1 MTMDNILH
9 SYSGRRVLVTGGAGF
24 IGSHMVEKLLNLGAE
39 VKVIDT
45 MLCGNKIEH
54 LAGRKKLSVHKLD
67 VLDVPSIEP
76 LFAGI
81 DMVFHLAAMVG
92 VEETQDEPVT
102 LLNVE
107 IIGTSN
113 VIALAAKNKV
123 KRFIFA
129 SSSEVYGDSWVPM
142 VEEGP
147 FNPKSSYALTKL
159 VGEHY
164 CRAYYQKNGLEYTA
178 LRYFNSYG
186 PRQDERF
193 VLSRFVN
200 RALAGKELFV
210 YGDGT
215 QTRDFTYVED
225 SVVMSLLAAA
235 SNAGIN
241 QILNFG
247 TGQAVSINALADMVL
262 TALDLKGSIKVSLVD
277 YDRHRSREIEVFSRI
292 ANVDRAEKLLGY
304 RPVIKLEEG
313 LKKYIAWYRGRKS

>member
-1 MTMDNILH
+1 MNNILN
-9 SYSGRRVLVTGGAGF
+9 SYNGRNVLVTGGAGF
-24 IGSHMVEKLLNLGAE
+24 IGSHLVEKLLDLGAR
-39 VKVIDT
+39 VTVIDM

-54 LAGRKKLSVHKLD
+54 LNGRKNLSVHKLD
-67 VLDVPSIEP
+67 VMDPGSIAP

-81 DMVFHLAAMVG
+81 DTVFHLAAMVG

-107 IIGTSN
+107 IIGTAN
-113 VIALAAKNKV
+113 VIELAAKNKI
-123 KRFIFA
+123 KRFVFA
-129 SSSEVYGDSWVPM
+129 SSSEVYGDSWEPM

-164 CRAYYQKNGLEYTA
+164 CKAYYQKYGLEYTA

-193 VLSRFVN
+193 VLSRFIK
-200 RALAGKELFV
+200 RALAGQELFV

-225 SVVMSLLAAA
+225 TMLMSLLAGA
-235 SNAGIN
+235 SDAGIN
-241 QILNFG
+241 QILNLG
-247 TGQAVSINALADMVL
+247 TGKAVSINTLADMVL
-262 TALDLKGSIKVSLVD
+262 TALDLKGRIKVSLVD
-277 YDRHRSREIEVFSRI
+277 YDKRRSREIEVFSRV
-292 ANVDRAEKLLGY
+292 ANVDRAERLLGY
-304 RPVIKLEEG
+304 SPAVILEDG
-313 LKKYIAWYRGRKS
+313 MKKCVDWYRSRKI

>member
-1 MTMDNILH
+1 
-9 SYSGRRVLVTGGAGF
+9 
-24 IGSHMVEKLLNLGAE
+24 MVEKLLDLGAE

-54 LAGRKKLSVHKLD
+54 LDGRKNLSVYKLD
-67 VLDVPSIEP
+67 VMDVPSIEP
-76 LFAGI
+76 LFKGI
-81 DMVFHLAAMVG
+81 DFVFHLAAMVG

-164 CRAYYQKNGLEYTA
+164 CKAHYQKHGLQYTA

-200 RALAGKELFV
+200 RALVGKELFV

-235 SNAGIN
+235 SEAGVN

-247 TGQAVSINALADMVL
+247 TGKAVSINTLADMVL
-262 TALDLKGSIKVSLVD
+262 TALDLKGRIKVSLKD
-277 YDRHRSREIEVFSRI
+277 YDKLRSKEIEVFSRI
-292 ANVDRAEKLLGY
+292 ANVDRAEKLLGCKP
-304 RPVIKLEEG
+304 RITLEDG
-313 LKKYIAWYRGRKS
+313 LKRYISWYRSSQK

>member
-1 MTMDNILH
+1 MDNILQ
-9 SYSGRRVLVTGGAGF
+9 SYSGRRAIVTGGAGF
-24 IGSHMVEKLLNLGAE
+24 IGSHMVEKLLDLGAE
-39 VKVIDT
+39 VRVIDT

-54 LAGRKKLSVHKLD
+54 LEGRKNLSVYKLD
-67 VLDVPSIEP
+67 VMDVPSIEP
-76 LFAGI
+76 LFQGI
-81 DMVFHLAAMVG
+81 DIVFHLAAMVG

-164 CRAYYQKNGLEYTA
+164 CRAYYQKHGLEYTA

-225 SVVMSLLAAA
+225 SVEMSLLAGA
-235 SNAGIN
+235 SDAGIN

-247 TGQAVSINALADMVL
+247 TGKAVSINALADMVL
-262 TALDLKGSIKVSLVD
+262 TALDLKGRIKVSLID
-277 YDRHRSREIEVFSRI
+277 YDRLRSKEIEVFSRI
-292 ANVDRAEKLLGY
+292 ANVDRAEKLLGH
-304 RPVIKLEEG
+304 RPTTTLEDG
-313 LKKYIAWYRGRKS
+313 LKKCVGWYRSRKT